1 MGAKEFLRGIVASA
15 SEKSPEILMGLSFV
29 SFIVAAVSM
38 EKAVRKKDELITQAE
53 DEKGDE
59 LTLKEKV
66 MASWKAYI
74 VPGVSIITGI
84 ACGCESMKQ
93 QRDRQAALAATCA
106 LSQGI
111 IKKYEEKLEDK
122 LGKEKAD
129 EVSKEVKEEVAKS
142 PEVQAAVENTPRN
155 PHCQG
160 MHPWKDT
167 LSNACTYATP
177 QMLVNAE
184 ANLNRRLY
192 TGLESYIT
200 ISDMYDELNEQGVYP
215 KLKHTSLSPMMG
227 WTADTG
233 GIQFDLDSDNLPM
246 EQGRFDDGTPCYL
259 ITFKRHH
266 EPVYIR

>member
-1 MGAKEFLRGIVASA
+1 MDIKRILNDAKTTVVD
-15 SEKSPEILMGLSFV
+15 KCPEILMGCSFLSFA
-29 SFIVAAVSM
+29 IAIVSM
-38 EKAVRKKDELITQAE
+38 EKAVRKKDELITKAE

-59 LTLKEKV
+59 LTFKEKV
-66 MASWKAYI
+66 AAGWKAYI
-74 VPGVSIITGI
+74 VPAGAAI
-84 ACGCESMKQ
+84 AGFICGAESMKVQ
-93 QRDRQAALAATCA
+93 NDRQAALAATCA
-106 LSQGI
+106 ISQGI

-142 PEVQAAVENTPRN
+142 PEVQKAIENTPRN
-155 PHCQG
+155 PHCNG

-167 LSNACTYATP
+167 LSNACVYATP
-177 QMLVNAE
+177 QMLINAE

-200 ISDMYDELNEQGVYP
+200 ISDMYDELNDQGVYP
-215 KLKHTSLSPMMG
+215 KLKHTALSPMMG